1 MLAWQGANRETY
13 GEVFTGAA
21 GAGLDGWKVVIGKG
35 RIDKLEVAVGKE
47 LDIHHISHLPV
58 GH

>member
-1 MLAWQGANRETY
+1 MIAWQGPNRETY
-13 GEVFTGAA
+13 REVFTGAA
-21 GAGLDGWKVVIGKG
+21 GTDLDGWKVVIGKG

-47 LDIHHISHLPV
+47 LDIHHISHLRR